1 MEDFRNS
8 QAETI
13 KLQEALRPPQTQT
26 MTTVNG
32 RYPDAEVIV
41 TVRFFSVPL
50 PLALPKL
57 IIRAFPFFFL
67 KKKPPS
73 PN

>member
-1 MEDFRNS
+1 
-8 QAETI
+8 
-13 KLQEALRPPQTQT
+13 

-41 TVRFFSVPL
+41 TVRFFSVPF

-57 IIRAFPFFFL
+57 IIRPFPFE
-67 KKKPPS
+67 KKNPPS